1 MKGDSSMNEL
11 QIFNN
16 DKFGQ
21 VRTIIINNE
30 PWFIAKDVATALGYM
45 DTKQAIRINVD
56 NEDKKHL
63 PKSEFRGCTSTTS
76 KINNNGAVVINESG
90 LYALIFGSKLKEAKE
105 FKHWVTAEVLP
116 SIRKTGSYQIQ
127 PMTTEEKI
135 ATIAQGY
142 QEVNDKLNTLDTEI
156 SEIKERLNVIGAF
169 DNEWM
174 LKKLRGV
181 TSAKV
186 LNLTSDPIFREVWSR
201 YFFAAIY
208 KDLKDTYKV
217 ATLKSIPVSYLD
229 SAIENIA
236 HWYPTD
242 VFLSK
247 RIDEMQR
254 KMEAN
259 LLPDK
264 KVIAFLQYMKITDQG
279 RVNPF
284 K

>member
-1 MKGDSSMNEL
+1 MNEL
-11 QIFNN
+11 KIFENAE
-16 DKFGQ
+16 FGQ
-21 VRTIIINNE
+21 IRTVIINNE
-30 PWFIAKDVATALGYM
+30 PWFVAKDVAEALGYA

-63 PKSEFRGCTSTTS
+63 PKNEFRGCTSTTS
-76 KINNNGAVVINESG
+76 KINNNGAVVVNESG
-90 LYALIFGSKLKEAKE
+90 IYALIFGSKLKKAKQ
-105 FKHWVTAEVLP
+105 FKHWVTSEVLP
-116 SIRKTGSYQIQ
+116 ALRKTGSYQIQ

-135 ATIAQGY
+135 ATIAKGY
-142 QEVNDKLNTLDTEI
+142 QEVTAQINTMNNEI

-174 LKKLRGV
+174 LKKLRSV

-186 LNLTSDPIFREVWSR
+186 LNLTSDPIYREIWSR
-201 YFFAAIY
+201 YFFAGIY

-229 SAIENIA
+229 SAIENIT

-247 RIDEMQR
+247 RISEMQR
-254 KMEAN
+254 KIEAN

-264 KVIAFLQYMKITDQG
+264 KVIAFLQYMKMTEEG
-279 RVNPF
+279 RINPF
-284 K
+284 R

>member
-1 MKGDSSMNEL
+1 MNEL
-11 QIFNN
+11 KIFENAE
-16 DKFGQ
+16 FGQ
-21 VRTIIINNE
+21 IRTVTVNNE
-30 PWFIAKDVATALGYM
+30 PWFVGKDVAEALGYA

-63 PKSEFRGCTSTTS
+63 PKSDFRGCTFTTS

-90 LYALIFGSKLKEAKE
+90 LYALIFGSKLKKAKQ
-105 FKHWVTAEVLP
+105 FKHWVTSEVLP
-116 SIRKTGSYQIQ
+116 TLRKTGSYQMT

-135 ATIAQGY
+135 ATIAKGY
-142 QEVNDKLNTLDTEI
+142 QEVTAQISTMNNEI

-186 LNLTSDPIFREVWSR
+186 LNLTQDPVYREVWSR
-201 YFFAAIY
+201 YFFAGIY
-208 KDLKDTYKV
+208 KDLKDTFKV
-217 ATLKSIPVSYLD
+217 ATLKSIPVAYLD
-229 SAIENIA
+229 SAIENIT

-242 VFLSK
+242 IFLSN
-247 RIDEMQR
+247 RISEMQR

-264 KVIAFLQYMKITDQG
+264 KVIAFLQYMKLTDQG
-279 RVNPF
+279 RINPF
-284 K
+284 N

>member
-1 MKGDSSMNEL
+1 MNEL
-11 QIFNN
+11 KIWNN
-16 DKFGQ
+16 DEFGQ
-21 VRTIIINNE
+21 IRTVILNNE
-30 PWFIAKDVATALGYM
+30 PWFIAKDVAIALEYA

-56 NEDKKHL
+56 KEDKKHL
-63 PKSEFRGCTSTTS
+63 SKSDFRGSTSTPS
-76 KINNNGAVVINESG
+76 GINNNGAMVVNESG
-90 LYALIFGSKLKEAKE
+90 LYALIFGSKKQSAKR
-105 FKHWVTAEVLP
+105 FKHWVTSEILP
-116 SIRKTGSYQIQ
+116 TIRKTGSYQMQ
-127 PMTTEEKI
+127 PMSTEEKI

-142 QEVNDKLNTLDTEI
+142 QEVTAQISTMNNEI

-186 LNLTSDPIFREVWSR
+186 LNLTQDPVYREVWSR
-201 YFFAAIY
+201 YFFAGIY
-208 KDLKDTYKV
+208 KDLKDTFKV
-217 ATLKSIPVSYLD
+217 ATLKSIPAAYLD
-229 SAIENIA
+229 SAIENIT

-242 VFLSK
+242 IFLSN
-247 RIDEMQR
+247 RISEMQR

-264 KVIAFLQYMKITDQG
+264 KVIAFLQYMKSTDQG
-279 RVNPF
+279 RINPF